1 MSDHAN
7 ISSAPRASTY
17 AATTLSGTHKDEN
30 AAKGSDRSGATG
42 AKNTFMG
49 RMTSWLAAHHPS
61 KAATEIKQKL
71 FTAIGHMFQA
81 GTLSNLLKNATDHLR
96 NAKQLLARTISSAP
110 PPGLEKWHELD
121 KMKSRLAD
129 LKLEKDMLH
138 EQAHHYYGEAL
149 RKTDDERPMNAAKKA
164 YIMEA
169 EVKTKV
175 EAQEK
180 NVADLEKALS
190 KYQRPPAARMLTAP
204 RPERSAETE
213 KIDQPSGSKVTYSLP
228 SNPHAHLSMRERV
241 RLGVQQLSSPQAAPR
256 PQGKAPAY
264 YVPARGNRPAAASF
278 TTASQAPLNQAST
291 AHAAAAQNPVKA
303 SSIAADLAK
312 LMSQDNASPGKN

>member
-7 ISSAPRASTY
+7 ISSAPRANTY
-17 AATTLSGTHKDEN
+17 AATTLSGTSKDES
-30 AAKGSDRSGATG
+30 AARGSEPGVATS

-49 RMTSWLAAHHPS
+49 RITSWLASHHPS
-61 KAATEIKQKL
+61 KVAQEIKQKF

-81 GTLSNLLKNATDHLR
+81 GTLSNLLKSATDHLR
-96 NAKQLLARTISSAP
+96 HAKQLLARAISSTP

-121 KMKSRLAD
+121 RMKTSLAV
-129 LKLEKDMLH
+129 LKLEKEMIH

-149 RKTDDERPMNAAKKA
+149 RKRDDERPMNAAKKA

-190 KYQRPPAARMLTAP
+190 KYKRPPAARMLTAP
-204 RPERSAETE
+204 RPERSAEAE
-213 KIDQPSGSKVTYSLP
+213 KIDQPGISNITYALP
-228 SNPHAHLSMRERV
+228 TNPLAHLGLRERARLKNQQPAIPHAT
-241 RLGVQQLSSPQAAPR
+241 PK

-264 YVPARGNRPAAASF
+264 YVPARGHPP
-278 TTASQAPLNQAST
+278 QAPAFASVSRPPMNV
-291 AHAAAAQNPVKA
+291 ANLGQAAQPAKA
-303 SSIAADLAK
+303 QADAAR
-312 LMSQDNASPGKN
+312 G

>member
-1 MSDHAN
+1 MNDHAN

-121 KMKSRLAD
+121 KMKSSLAD

-138 EQAHHYYGEAL
+138 EQAHHYYGGAL

-169 EVKTKV
+169 QVKTKV

-190 KYQRPPAARMLTAP
+190 KYQRPPAARMLTASP
-204 RPERSAETE
+204 SEKPAETA
-213 KIDQPSGSKVTYSLP
+213 KTDQPGSSTRAYSIP
-228 SNPHAHLSMRERV
+228 SNPQAHLSMRERARFNTV
-241 RLGVQQLSSPQAAPR
+241 PASRPSSSAE
-256 PQGKAPAY
+256 PAQNARV
-264 YVPARGNRPAAASF
+264 YVPARGNRPAASSF
-278 TTASQAPLNQAST
+278 PAASQAPLNQAST
-291 AHAAAAQNPVKA
+291 AHAGAAQNPVKA

-312 LMSQDNASPGKN
+312 LLSQDNASPGKN